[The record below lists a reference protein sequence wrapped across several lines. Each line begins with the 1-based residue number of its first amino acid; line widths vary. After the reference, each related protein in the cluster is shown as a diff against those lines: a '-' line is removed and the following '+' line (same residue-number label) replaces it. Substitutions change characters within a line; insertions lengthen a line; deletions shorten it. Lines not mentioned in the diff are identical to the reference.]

1 MNTTTKGPISQIRDS
16 KPEGHQ
22 ILLIANESRLLD
34 KVVDGAWVSSYVG
47 SRGGLPKGV
56 YDITG
61 AEKPAKTGAT
71 KSYEGNVLHVDKKH
85 VYQVQ
90 SDAKGKTGLVRH
102 DLALYKEPPPIGT
115 LTKVDYVRGIGQAVG
130 REKTMER

>member
-1 MNTTTKGPISQIRDS
+1 MNTTTNQSIAQRRES

-22 ILLIANESRLLD
+22 LLLIANGSRLLD
-34 KVVDGAWVSSYVG
+34 KVVNGAWESSYVG
-47 SRGGLPKGV
+47 EKGSLPSGI

-85 VYQVQ
+85 VYQLQ
-90 SDAKGKTGLVRH
+90 SDGKSKPGLVRH

-130 REKTMER
+130 REKNMER